1 MEILKDFGLF
11 LYGILKG
18 AISTF
23 STLLIM
29 YLVVFLIAKVAC
41 CSNSKSDYKQFKK
54 NFNSACMNF
63 MKALYEIS
71 VASLDS
77 AKLWAENKIL
87 RNKEKRRNRV
97 YRQ

>member
-1 MEILKDFGLF
+1 MEILNDFGLF

-23 STLLIM
+23 TTLLIM
-29 YLVVFLIAKVAC
+29 YLVVFLIAKVVC
-41 CSNSKSDYKQFKK
+41 CGSKSDYKQFKK

-87 RNKEKRRNRV
+87 KNKEKRRNRV
-97 YRQ
+97 YHQ